1 VCTRILLF
9 PQQRPIE
16 ECGGQ
21 DLKKKKSGHFGMFKN
36 NSVSSISEN
45 NLDMA
50 ESKKILEENLK
61 IKKRKVH
68 FKFNQ
73 GFSNAVRRPVSITE
87 FM

>member
-1 VCTRILLF
+1 
-9 PQQRPIE
+9 
-16 ECGGQ
+16 
-21 DLKKKKSGHFGMFKN
+21 MFKN
-36 NSVSSISEN
+36 NSVSSITEN

-50 ESKKILEENLK
+50 ASKKTLEENMK
-61 IKKRKVH
+61 NKKRKVH

>member
-1 VCTRILLF
+1 
-9 PQQRPIE
+9 
-16 ECGGQ
+16 
-21 DLKKKKSGHFGMFKN
+21 MFKN
-36 NSVSSISEN
+36 NSVSSITEN

>member
-1 VCTRILLF
+1 
-9 PQQRPIE
+9 
-16 ECGGQ
+16 
-21 DLKKKKSGHFGMFKN
+21 
-36 NSVSSISEN
+36 VSNITEN